1 MAHAFVNSARAVS
14 KESVSL
20 RDLATP
26 LFRYKRLFQVSFAS
40 VFLLTL
46 LATLFMQKQ
55 YQSKMEI
62 LVNRERTDPVVTTE
76 ATTQAGSLV
85 APITEEEINSEA
97 ELLKSQDLL
106 EKVAKENGLDQPGR
120 QGIVSSVLGSNSSE
134 SVRLDQAV
142 RRLGRRLKIKA
153 IPKSN
158 VLEVSYSSPDA
169 KLTYSVLNTLGRV
182 YIDKR
187 LSLHHAAGSYQ
198 FFAKETTRYE
208 EAMKTAEAHLR
219 EFSRGRNA
227 AAPDLE
233 QAGLATQVTDS
244 IGRLHVLEQ
253 SVAANKGRIR
263 SDTIRLKS
271 LSDRTTTSRSSAPPN
286 MLLQQLG
293 GDLLKADTKRTQLA
307 IKYKDDYPLMREA
320 DEEVREAKQA
330 FEAAQKT
337 LYVTETTD
345 RDPTHELLRQDLERA
360 QSDLAAQRNSL
371 GATRQS
377 IRSMRVEMSDLNNAS
392 LDRADLERER
402 KAAEQ
407 NYLLYL
413 GKREQ
418 ARASDVLDQIGIGN
432 VAIAVPPAIPAV
444 PVAGLPSLLLALGLG
459 LLFALVVTYL
469 AAYCDPSFH
478 SSADVSEALGVT
490 VISIPRKAS

>member
-1 MAHAFVNSARAVS
+1 
-14 KESVSL
+14 
-20 RDLATP
+20 
-26 LFRYKRLFQVSFAS
+26 
-40 VFLLTL
+40 
-46 LATLFMQKQ
+46 
-55 YQSKMEI
+55 
-62 LVNRERTDPVVTTE
+62 
-76 ATTQAGSLV
+76 
-85 APITEEEINSEA
+85 
-97 ELLKSQDLL
+97 
-106 EKVAKENGLDQPGR
+106 
-120 QGIVSSVLGSNSSE
+120 
-134 SVRLDQAV
+134 
-142 RRLGRRLKIKA
+142 
-153 IPKSN
+153 
-158 VLEVSYSSPDA
+158 
-169 KLTYSVLNTLGRV
+169 
-182 YIDKR
+182 
-187 LSLHHAAGSYQ
+187 
-198 FFAKETTRYE
+198 
-208 EAMKTAEAHLR
+208 
-219 EFSRGRNA
+219 
-227 AAPDLE
+227 
-233 QAGLATQVTDS
+233 
-244 IGRLHVLEQ
+244 
-253 SVAANKGRIR
+253 
-263 SDTIRLKS
+263 
-271 LSDRTTTSRSSAPPN
+271 
-286 MLLQQLG
+286 
-293 GDLLKADTKRTQLA
+293 
-307 IKYKDDYPLMREA
+307 MREA